1 MPRDAES
8 AVAIVQEQVQRAARD
23 RETLCITGGGTK
35 QFLGRKPRGTPC
47 SVRGIEGIVRY
58 EPTELVV
65 SVRGGTPLKV
75 LQDTL
80 SESGQMLPFEPP
92 AFGEDATIGGTIASG
107 LSGPSRPYRGA
118 ARDFVLGVRC
128 LNGKG
133 DALRFGGEVMKN
145 VAGYDVARLMTGSMG
160 TLGILTEVSLKVLPL
175 PACSETRIFENSSD
189 DAFGLMTGLL
199 SRALPVSAS
208 AFSDGILRVR
218 FSGSEVAVK
227 AAGKELGGELDAGG
241 DIFWKQLK
249 EQQLEFFSGDLPL
262 WRVNVKPQGRPIDH
276 PGRSLIDWG
285 GALYWIKAD
294 TSLKELADLVRPYGG
309 QVTGFRSI
317 NQDEDFSGPEGSVL
331 RLNRQLKNA
340 FDPAGIFNPG
350 RLFVHD

>member
-1 MPRDAES
+1 MPRDFES
-8 AVAIVQEQVQRAARD
+8 AVALVQDQVKRAVRD
-23 RETLCITGGGTK
+23 SETLCIIGGDTK
-35 QFLGRKPRGTPC
+35 RFLGRKPRGTLC
-47 SVRGIEGIVRY
+47 SVRGIEGIAYY

-65 SVRGGTPLKV
+65 SVRSGTPLKV

-80 SESGQMLPFEPP
+80 SASGQMLPFEPP
-92 AFGEDATIGGTIASG
+92 AFGESATIGGTIACG

-128 LNGKG
+128 INGNG
-133 DALRFGGEVMKN
+133 DVLRFGGEVMKN

-160 TLGILTEVSLKVLPL
+160 TLGILTEISLKVLPL
-175 PACSETRIFENSSD
+175 PACSETRIFEMSSEN
-189 DAFGLMTGLL
+189 ALQLMTGLL

-218 FSGSEVAVK
+218 LSGSEVAVK
-227 AAGKELGGELDAGG
+227 SAGNELGGERDTCG
-241 DIFWKQLK
+241 DTFWKQLK
-249 EQQLEFFSGDLPL
+249 EHQLEFFSGELPL
-262 WRVNVKPQGRPIDH
+262 WRVNVKPQDRPIVL

-294 TSLKELADLVRPYGG
+294 TSLKNLTDLACPYGG
-309 QVTGFRSI
+309 RVTGFRST
-317 NQDEDFSGPEGSVL
+317 NQDDDFSGQEGSLL
-331 RLNRQLKNA
+331 RLNRQVKTA

-350 RLFVHD
+350 RLFVHN